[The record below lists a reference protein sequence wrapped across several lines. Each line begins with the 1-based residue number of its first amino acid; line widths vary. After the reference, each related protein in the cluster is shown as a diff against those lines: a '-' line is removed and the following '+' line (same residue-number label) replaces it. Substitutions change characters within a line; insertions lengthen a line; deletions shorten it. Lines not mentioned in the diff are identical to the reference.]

1 MKGSRALVVVL
12 VLAGTLVTATSI
24 PADSATATIAVS
36 ATVRRNCTI
45 TTSPLAFGSYD
56 PVVANATTPL
66 DATAAVTIACTM
78 GTPATI
84 GLGAGANALA
94 SQRRLANGAN
104 AHMNYQMFLDSAHAT
119 VWGNDTANHLDAG
132 TAPSKEPRAYLVYG
146 RIPPGQ
152 DVPIGPFSDSV
163 VATVNF

>member
-1 MKGSRALVVVL
+1 MISTRALVL
-12 VLAGTLVTATSI
+12 CLAATALAPASTL
-24 PADSATATIAVS
+24 ADSATATIAVS

-45 TTSPLAFGSYD
+45 TTAPLAFGSYD

-66 DATAAVTIACTM
+66 DATATVTIACTM

-84 GLGAGANALA
+84 GLDAGSNALA
-94 SQRRLANGAN
+94 SQRRLTN
-104 AHMNYQMFLDSAHAT
+104 ASSAYMNYQMFLDSAHAT
-119 VWGNDTANHLDAG
+119 VWGNESANQMDAG
-132 TAPSKEPRAYLVYG
+132 TAPSKEPRAFSVYG
-146 RIPPGQ
+146 RIPAGQ

>member
-1 MKGSRALVVVL
+1 MIATRALVL
-12 VLAGTLVTATSI
+12 CLAATALATASTL
-24 PADSATATIAVS
+24 ADSATATIAVS

-45 TTSPLAFGSYD
+45 TTAPLAFGTYD

-66 DATAAVTIACTM
+66 DATATVTIACTM

-84 GLGAGANALA
+84 GLDAGSNALA
-94 SQRRLANGAN
+94 SQRRLTN
-104 AHMNYQMFLDSAHAT
+104 ASSAYMNYQMFLDSAHAT
-119 VWGNDTANHLDAG
+119 MWGNDSSNQMDAG
-132 TAPSKEPRAYLVYG
+132 AAPSKAPRAFPVYG
-146 RIPPGQ
+146 RIPAGQ